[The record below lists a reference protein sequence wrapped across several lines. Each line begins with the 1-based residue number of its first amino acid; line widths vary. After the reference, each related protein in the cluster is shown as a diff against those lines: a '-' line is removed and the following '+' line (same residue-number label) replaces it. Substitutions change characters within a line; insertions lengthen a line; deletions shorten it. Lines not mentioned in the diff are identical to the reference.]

1 MNRIMNRELGIRIF
15 EITLSFLFLYSLF
28 IILYST
34 QAQAQEVDLLWQGKT
49 YTSPFYQGR
58 TLWSSQ
64 SGITFWAI
72 PHGAGIGN
80 PANLIYKW
88 TKDGTILGNING
100 VGKNTL
106 SFNDSII
113 SKPQTIQ
120 IDILSGQDTVLA
132 RASVTLTPISP
143 ILAIYENNPLY
154 GFMFHRETSEVHE
167 LEDKEVTFT
176 AFPLF
181 FSASNRTDN
190 VINYEWRTNI
200 GGEAETKNS
209 VTYRTPD
216 NVACTSQVEAG
227 GPHKNK
233 I

>member
-1 MNRIMNRELGIRIF
+1 MKKFYILL
-15 EITLSFLFLYSLF
+15 ITLLLISPVLYV
-28 IILYST
+28 
-34 QAQAQEVDLLWQGKT
+34 QAQEVDILWQGET
-49 YTSPFYQGR
+49 YTSPFYKGR

-64 SGITFWAI
+64 SGITFLAI

-88 TKDGTILGNING
+88 TKNGTVLGNING
-100 VGKNTL
+100 VGKKTL

-132 RASVTLTPISP
+132 SASVTVTPISP
-143 ILAIYENNPLY
+143 ILTIYENNPLY
-154 GFMFHRETSEVHE
+154 GFMFHRETSGAHE
-167 LEDKEVTFT
+167 LEGKEVTFT

-181 FSASNRTDN
+181 FSVSNRTDN
-190 VINYEWRTNI
+190 RVNYEWRTNI

-216 NVACTSQVEAG
+216 NVAGTSQVEVGAS
-227 GPHKNK
+227 HKDSILQSSSK
-233 I
+233 SFLIKFEK